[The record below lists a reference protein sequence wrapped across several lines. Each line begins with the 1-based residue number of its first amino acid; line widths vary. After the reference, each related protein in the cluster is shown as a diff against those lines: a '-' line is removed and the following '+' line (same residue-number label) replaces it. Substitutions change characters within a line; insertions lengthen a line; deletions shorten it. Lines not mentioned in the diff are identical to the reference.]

1 MIHDAATLSPL
12 SPRCQAATATGAL
25 RFARRRIAVNVP
37 PMPPTPWGIDLGTTN
52 TGVAGWDAERD
63 QPQLVELPA
72 VCRRPGGNDP
82 LAAPRMVP
90 TVVQLLERDRLRLL
104 DRLGTWPP
112 LAALAFVG
120 RSAEIGRPALEHNQ
134 GIARASFVPGF
145 KQALMTEPVRPL
157 ARCGHQVVTARDAAA
172 AFLRELLAETARAT
186 EHRPRDLVITAPV
199 VAFETYR
206 AEVQAILRKL
216 GARRVRFVDE
226 PVAAA
231 LGYGLS
237 LVRERTL
244 LVVDIGGG
252 TMHAVLVRLTPRGA
266 AGGQAEVLA
275 KQGSRLGGDAVD
287 GWVLDALCR
296 EMGQPLDGEDDEET
310 LLWRRLLLAEACRVK
325 EAVFFEQ
332 SAEFLVVPPQ
342 ALGAP
347 LSARTAKAEGIAL
360 TRARLSEILTTNGFF
375 KALEQCISLVL
386 DQAKLGSDV
395 VEEVLMVGGS
405 TLLPGVFA
413 LLESRFGRP
422 RLRAWQPFEA
432 VALGAACFAA
442 DRVSALDFIVNDYA
456 FVTHDQKTGAEQHTV
471 IVPRGTR
478 FPTPP
483 DFWRRQLV
491 PTCALGE
498 PENIFKLLVCEI
510 GRGDGGARRLVF
522 DAAGD
527 VHKVGGDTTAEE
539 VVVPL
544 NAASPTLGTL
554 DPPHSPRDHRPR
566 LDVAFGVNADR
577 WLVATV
583 RDLLAGRELMHQ
595 EPVVR
600 LV

>member
-1 MIHDAATLSPL
+1 
-12 SPRCQAATATGAL
+12 
-25 RFARRRIAVNVP
+25 
-37 PMPPTPWGIDLGTTN
+37 MPSTSWGIDLGTTN
-52 TGVAGWDAERD
+52 TGVAGWDADRG

-72 VCRRPGGNDP
+72 VCRSPGGNNP
-82 LAAPRMVP
+82 LQAPRMVP

-104 DRLGTWPP
+104 DRLGAWPP
-112 LAALAFVG
+112 VVALAFLG
-120 RSAEIGRPALEHNQ
+120 RVAEIGRPALERNQ
-134 GIARASFVPGF
+134 GIAHASYVPGF

-157 ARCGHQVVTARDAAA
+157 ATCDGRAVTARDAAA
-172 AFLRELLAETARAT
+172 AFLRQLLAEVTAAT
-186 EHRPRDLVITAPV
+186 GRRPRDLVVTAPV

-206 AEVQAILRKL
+206 AEVQAILRRL
-216 GARRVRFVDE
+216 GVGRVRFVDE

-252 TMHAVLVRLTPRGA
+252 TMHVVLVRLTPRGA
-266 AGGQAEVLA
+266 TGGQAEVLA

-287 GWVLDALCR
+287 GWVLDEMCR
-296 EMGQPLDGEDDEET
+296 EMGQPLDRDDDEESV
-310 LLWRRLLLAEACRVK
+310 LWRRLLLAEACRVK
-325 EAVFFEQ
+325 EAVFFQ
-332 SAEFLVVPPQ
+332 PSAEFLVVPPQ
-342 ALGAP
+342 ALVAATGAR
-347 LSARTAKAEGIAL
+347 AAAGNGVEL
-360 TRARLSEILTTNGFF
+360 TRARLTEVLTANGFF
-375 KALEQCISLVL
+375 KALDQCVSLVL
-386 DQAKLGSDV
+386 AEAQLGTEG
-395 VEEVLMVGGS
+395 VEEVLLVGGS

-413 LLESRFGRP
+413 LVEGRFGRS

-456 FVTHDQKTGAEQHTV
+456 FLTHDAKTGAEQHTV

-498 PENIFKLLVCEI
+498 PETIFKLLVCEI
-510 GRGDGGARRLVF
+510 GRGDGGVHRLVF

-527 VHKVGGDTTAEE
+527 VHKVGGDTAAEE
-539 VVVPL
+539 IVVPL

-583 RDLLAGRELMHQ
+583 RDLLAGKELMHE